1 MFSKL
6 DDMESWTEIVHGAL
20 VLVAFLMLAPA
31 AALAAVACAFL
42 LAPVALVAVPFMLVA
57 FFGTASHE
65 HQDAVVRRSL
75 HPPAVLPALA
85 H

>member
-1 MFSKL
+1 MTLS
-6 DDMESWTEIVHGAL
+6 T
-20 VLVAFLMLAPA
+20 LATPDARARGVRPA
-31 AALAAVACAFL
+31 ARPALRAASPSVFL